1 MENQIFRDVNTVLD
15 LNGPVL
21 SFTTHPTG
29 VTGIG
34 TTAGTTGG
42 GTVELT
48 GIATVSFIDGSAV
61 NQGSISYQWYEQGVG
76 KVSNGTYVTG
86 AATTTL
92 TLSNLITPDDNQR
105 KFYLEADYIPNP
117 QSGIGYSSGNATN
130 EPLNSGIGTVTV
142 TPMLEIIAQP
152 SSFQAPV
159 NTNRTFTVN
168 AGLTD
173 NTYTDDLQYQW
184 IVDVVDITDGVD
196 TSTTTTTTSVHDAPN
211 YGDDDGDNDVDPHH
225 DHDDNGPP

>member
-1 MENQIFRDVNTVLD
+1 MENQIFRDVNTFLD
-15 LNGPVL
+15 INGPVL

-61 NQGSISYQWYEQGVG
+61 NQGSISYQWYEQGGG
-76 KVSNGTYVTG
+76 KVSNGTYITG

-173 NTYTDDLQYQW
+173 NTYRDDLQ
-184 IVDVVDITDGVD
+184 
-196 TSTTTTTTSVHDAPN
+196 
-211 YGDDDGDNDVDPHH
+211 
-225 DHDDNGPP
+225 

>member
-1 MENQIFRDVNTVLD
+1 MENQIFRDVNTFLD
-15 LNGPVL
+15 INGPVL
-21 SFTTHPTG
+21 SFTTHPTV

-61 NQGSISYQWYEQGVG
+61 NKGSIAYQWYEQGVG

-105 KFYLEADYIPNP
+105 
-117 QSGIGYSSGNATN
+117 
-130 EPLNSGIGTVTV
+130 
-142 TPMLEIIAQP
+142 
-152 SSFQAPV
+152 
-159 NTNRTFTVN
+159 
-168 AGLTD
+168 
-173 NTYTDDLQYQW
+173 
-184 IVDVVDITDGVD
+184 
-196 TSTTTTTTSVHDAPN
+196 
-211 YGDDDGDNDVDPHH
+211 
-225 DHDDNGPP
+225 